1 MGWERVR
8 GHDAVIDTFRAAFTR
23 GRFGQAY
30 LLLGPAG
37 VGKRIFALELA
48 KALLCEKSPGP
59 LAACGACPACAQVEA
74 GTHPDLFRVRTPK
87 DKHELPIDEI
97 RAFSSQMA
105 MKPTRGSRKIGIVED
120 ADDFNQESANAFLKT
135 LEEPP
140 PGSVLLLRATNI
152 DQQLPTI
159 LSRSQVVRFSALPAD
174 DLRAILR
181 EHDIDDAAKIE
192 RLVKLA
198 GGSAG
203 QALALNDEEFWN
215 LRQTL
220 LNGITSPRPNFHSLT
235 EAWKAYYEGAG
246 KESRGQRLR
255 VARPSLPCGNAATG
269 PPARTR
275 RGDIGPRRRRRG
287 QVAALRRP
295 PRPRAASRTH
305 RQVHRSRLQNRSPR
319 HDDPRRG
326 IGAGA
331 VRGPRAG
338 RMMPLGRPAST
349 R

>member
-59 LAACGACPACAQVEA
+59 LAACGACPACAQAEA

-255 VARPSLPCGNAATG
+255 VALVLRFLVETL
-269 PPARTR
+269 
-275 RGDIGPRRRRRG
+275 
-287 QVAALRRP
+287 QQALRLALAAETSGLDAADAAKLRP
-295 PRPRAASRTH
+295 YADRLGPERLLELIDKCIEADYRIDRRVMTILVVESVLEQFAAPA
-305 RQVHRSRLQNRSPR
+305 L
-319 HDDPRRG
+319 
-326 IGAGA
+326 AG
-331 VRGPRAG
+331 
-338 RMMPLGRPAST
+338 
-349 R
+349 

>member
-97 RAFSSQMA
+97 RAFCSQMA
-105 MKPTRGSRKIGIVED
+105 MKPTRGMRKIGIVED

-255 VARPSLPCGNAATG
+255 VALVLRFLVETL
-269 PPARTR
+269 
-275 RGDIGPRRRRRG
+275 
-287 QVAALRRP
+287 QQALRLALAAETSGLDAADAAKLRP
-295 PRPRAASRTH
+295 YADRLGPDRLIELIDRCIEADYRIDRRVMTILVVESVLEQFAAPA
-305 RQVHRSRLQNRSPR
+305 L
-319 HDDPRRG
+319 
-326 IGAGA
+326 AG
-331 VRGPRAG
+331 
-338 RMMPLGRPAST
+338 
-349 R
+349 